1 MSECE
6 HSFVCFARDFDDPHY
21 YCGGCGERLGTT
33 YCGNP
38 EDVAFKTISEKGHVS
53 NFETQDICLHP
64 FVYYTGNPSNI
75 QCYCGVCGK
84 KLVAR
89 ISPAAKR
96 EKTVSADPIKTI
108 SEEEFKMGGY
118 TTKDSGARQEFES
131 GMVRDIQEDK
141 ARYDLL
147 DMPMLT
153 RWAELMARG
162 AKKYGEHNWKKAFSQ
177 QELDRFRSSAL
188 RHMMQWINNE
198 TDEDHAA
205 AVYFNIAGAEMVKRK
220 LKDISSWDLRQG

>member
-1 MSECE
+1 MSECQ
-6 HSFVCFARDFDDPHY
+6 HTFVCFARDYDDPHY
-21 YCGGCGERLGTT
+21 YCGGCGERL
-33 YCGNP
+33 
-38 EDVAFKTISEKGHVS
+38 EA
-53 NFETQDICLHP
+53 L
-64 FVYYTGNPSNI
+64 
-75 QCYCGVCGK
+75 
-84 KLVAR
+84 
-89 ISPAAKR
+89 
-96 EKTVSADPIKTI
+96 DPIKTI
-108 SEEEFKMGGY
+108 SEEEFKAGGY
-118 TTKDSGARQEFES
+118 KTRDWFTSEEAMKKVKEGLFETKDSGARQEFES